1 MVHQSLRDPLG
12 NNLRKH
18 FFSQNIEVVSIL
30 WTSMNVDVISLSDSS
45 LQDAKGYLFSSVKFQ
60 TICTPQFV
68 PQLKS
73 LRRKIGWRS
82 FFFGTPCIRYE
93 NIYWRLH
100 QLEIYSEETVAP
112 YGLWTI
118 DKYILLKINYY
129 FEKSPGKY
137 FWKFYRESYMPHAD
151 PWWCSRWNR
160 KETP

>member
-73 LRRKIGWRS
+73 LRRKIGWRA
-82 FFFGTPCIRYE
+82 FLGGLPVYVIKTFMEDCINSKYIARKQS
-93 NIYWRLH
+93 RPM
-100 QLEIYSEETVAP
+100 A
-112 YGLWTI
+112 YGLLITI
-118 DKYILLKINYY
+118 YY
-129 FEKSPGKY
+129 
-137 FWKFYRESYMPHAD
+137 
-151 PWWCSRWNR
+151 
-160 KETP
+160 